1 MKAFKAGGPD
11 QDVSNIYLCPFCKG
25 SGTLNCFTCRG
36 AAKNWPAQ
44 INVEARASVRKG
56 LSHVLTPLL
65 SLCSGCSSGGTST
78 RARTS
83 GIGGRS

>member
-25 SGTLNCFTCRG
+25 TGTLNCFTCRG

-44 INVEARASVRKG
+44 INVEARAA
-56 LSHVLTPLL
+56 
-65 SLCSGCSSGGTST
+65 
-78 RARTS
+78 RARACVALNS
-83 GIGGRS
+83 HSSLF